1 MIAKKIINPINLLLI
16 IAIVA
21 VGLFFIALPADAST
35 SIIRSGEG
43 TPCNFDGREAPT
55 LECIMFT
62 LGNIAQLI
70 LAVAGGLTLLMF
82 VYGGFL
88 MLASAGAE
96 ERVRKGK
103 DALKAA
109 LIGLAIILLSG
120 YLVNYG
126 LRQLRVDADYIEEQ
140 QPTNSN
146 PE

>member
-1 MIAKKIINPINLLLI
+1 MSKKKIIALLTAVGGLLLPF
-16 IAIVA
+16 AAGAATIVPSCA
-21 VGLFFIALPADAST
+21 TGSDVPGL
-35 SIIRSGEG
+35 
-43 TPCNFDGREAPT
+43 N
-55 LECIMFT
+55 CIMQT

-103 DALKAA
+103 DTLKAA

>member
-1 MIAKKIINPINLLLI
+1 MSKKKIIALLTAVGGLLLPF
-16 IAIVA
+16 AAGAVTIVPSCA
-21 VGLFFIALPADAST
+21 TGSDVPGL
-35 SIIRSGEG
+35 
-43 TPCNFDGREAPT
+43 N
-55 LECIMFT
+55 CIMQT